1 MITRFTSLEELK
13 RIWFEIL
20 FNSTSKVTKATDQ
33 SILNGV
39 AYGCAKIGQKAIKD
53 IALVE
58 SHLFPEFAFGS
69 HLDDIATRRG
79 ISDRFTASA
88 SSTYVRLVASEGVTY
103 QAGVHFFTG
112 NGVTFELV
120 TDVTI
125 GSAGYSYALVR
136 SQSSGSKA
144 NVPANTI
151 TKVAPVPTGH
161 SYVTN
166 EFTALGGRDLEGDD
180 TFRIRIMEGVNLAA
194 RGTLDYITQA
204 FQKVNG
210 DVLNVYSYGSDAQ
223 GRIKLAVSTQNGIAL
238 TETEL
243 DDLIVDAASYFNISD
258 YNSITGNVTNVI
270 LENITYEYI
279 DLSFRADVDLN
290 KPIDEIR
297 QEIQVAISKYLDWRL
312 WQQGD
317 RIEWDDIL
325 QIVKDNE
332 NIKYVSDTTFF
343 PNEDIIIPIGKLP
356 RIRGF
361 ILMDLSGNILEDNAG
376 NINPVFYPSQA
387 DFSFQQTVLSDL

>member
-1 MITRFTSLEELK
+1 
-13 RIWFEIL
+13 
-20 FNSTSKVTKATDQ
+20 V
-33 SILNGV
+33 
-39 AYGCAKIGQKAIKD
+39 
-53 IALVE
+53 
-58 SHLFPEFAFGS
+58 
-69 HLDDIATRRG
+69 
-79 ISDRFTASA
+79 
-88 SSTYVRLVASEGVTY
+88 GVTY

-136 SQSSGSKA
+136 SQSAGLKTK
-144 NVPANTI
+144 VPANTI

-204 FQKVNG
+204 FQKVNS
-210 DVLNVYSYGSDAQ
+210 DILNVYSYGSDAQ

-238 TETEL
+238 TAAEL

-297 QEIQVAISKYLDWRL
+297 QEIQIAIAKYLDWRL

-361 ILMDLSGNILEDNAG
+361 ILMDLDGNILEDNAG
-376 NINPVFYPSQA
+376 NINPIFYPSVA